1 MNLAATGAVGMGAA
15 ITKEWLLRECEAHGI
30 ELPRVKKGEHAGEVR
45 STVTM
50 DVMKSKISE
59 HDGGSLVEMVTDEDG
74 DVKGVY
80 DWLGSGSSG
89 GGGGGNTE
97 VHVGATEE
105 PAARQLRRRDG
116 VQRGSVVAVAMEVA
130 AAPPPGSPQRRVGGT
145 HPRAAAPA
153 EASPQGNRQRRRLE
167 KRAERGASGGG
178 DVYRRG
184 YTARPAAEAPGV
196 ESAGLGRSMPIC
208 L

>member
-1 MNLAATGAVGMGAA
+1 M
-15 ITKEWLLRECEAHGI
+15 
-30 ELPRVKKGEHAGEVR
+30 
-45 STVTM
+45 
-50 DVMKSKISE
+50 
-59 HDGGSLVEMVTDEDG
+59 EMVTDEDG

-80 DWLGSGSSG
+80 YWLGSGSSG

-145 HPRAAAPA
+145 HPRASAPA

-167 KRAERGASGGG
+167 KGAERGASGDTGAWRG
-178 DVYRRG
+178 ERWPGPQHANFAVDLHRHHGLRNFYFRRLSLPVPEE
-184 YTARPAAEAPGV
+184 TRVLCWP
-196 ESAGLGRSMPIC
+196 C
-208 L
+208 LPDKMGS

>member
-1 MNLAATGAVGMGAA
+1 M
-15 ITKEWLLRECEAHGI
+15 
-30 ELPRVKKGEHAGEVR
+30 
-45 STVTM
+45 TM

-105 PAARQLRRRDG
+105 PVAR
-116 VQRGSVVAVAMEVA
+116 
-130 AAPPPGSPQRRVGGT
+130 
-145 HPRAAAPA
+145 
-153 EASPQGNRQRRRLE
+153 
-167 KRAERGASGGG
+167 
-178 DVYRRG
+178 
-184 YTARPAAEAPGV
+184 
-196 ESAGLGRSMPIC
+196 
-208 L
+208 